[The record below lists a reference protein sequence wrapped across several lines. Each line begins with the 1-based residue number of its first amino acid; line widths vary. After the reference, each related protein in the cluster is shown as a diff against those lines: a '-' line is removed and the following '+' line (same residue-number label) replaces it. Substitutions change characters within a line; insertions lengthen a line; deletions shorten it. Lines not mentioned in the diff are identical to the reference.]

1 MGVPLVSGGQYFG
14 FMTCKM
20 LHIRQMPGRIVG
32 RTVDL
37 DMVKRV
43 FV

>member
-1 MGVPLVSGGQYFG
+1 
-14 FMTCKM
+14 MTCKM

-37 DMVKRV
+37 DGKRFLSNFASERTV
-43 FV
+43 YSSC